1 MTDYIDYGQSVINF
15 YIFILGYSLQCYEGG
30 YTPTKD
36 TKQEQ
41 TEKKPELRNCTG
53 TDQVCISSY
62 VRTDTIIKDGKG
74 EETLLAGSWMK
85 DCVTKGDRNLNDLFG
100 ENQSDRC
107 EEENEGKEHI
117 KVFI

>member
-1 MTDYIDYGQSVINF
+1 MINF
-15 YIFILGYSLQCYEGG
+15 YIFILGYSLQCYDGG

-36 TKQEQ
+36 TKLEQ
-41 TEKKPELRNCTG
+41 TKKKPELHNCTG

-117 KVFI
+117 KVFM

>member
-15 YIFILGYSLQCYEGG
+15 YIFISGYSLQCYKGE
-30 YTPTKD
+30 YRPTKD
-36 TKQEQ
+36 TTQEQ

-74 EETLLAGSWMK
+74 EETLLAGGWMK
-85 DCVTKGDRNLNDLFG
+85 RCMTKGHRKLKDLFG
-100 ENQSDRC
+100 ENRSDRC
-107 EEENEGKEHI
+107 VEENEGKEHI

>member
-1 MTDYIDYGQSVINF
+1 MINF
-15 YIFILGYSLQCYEGG
+15 YIFISGYSLQCYKGE
-30 YTPTKD
+30 YRPTKD
-36 TKQEQ
+36 TTQEQ

-62 VRTDTIIKDGKG
+62 VRTDTIIKDGKW